1 MLPFRSMI
9 NLFQHQQQALDET
22 EGKNRVA
29 YYLDMGL
36 GKTFVGSEKALKLN
50 NRVNLLVCQCSKVQ
64 DWIEHMT
71 ENYAMNHCWMIYDMT
86 KKNEFDWFMKAA
98 MEVDNPDRICG
109 VINYELTFRRNV
121 LKTLTGFTL
130 MLDESSLIQN
140 ENAKRSKFILGLKP
154 DNVILLSGTPTGGKY
169 ENLWS
174 QCQLLGW
181 KISKEL
187 FWKQYIQTEWVE
199 TDGFWRQQ
207 ITGYKNVDRLKLKLA
222 EHGAVF
228 MTTEQAGISLP
239 KRNWIKVKTRPSP
252 LYWKFWNDR
261 YVAIDSANLGE
272 FELDADFYG
281 SNAHCEREL
290 IGDTSLTRRLY
301 ARQLCGLY
309 NPARYEAFRDLVN
322 STEDRLI
329 VFYNFTEEMER
340 LKGIAKGLNRPVSVL
355 SGEEKNLD
363 AYRYQHN
370 SITFIQYQAGAMG
383 GNFQLANKIIYFSV
397 PQGSEL
403 WEQSQKRIHRL
414 GQERPCFYYLM
425 ICPGTVEEDILS
437 NLEMRKDYTDEL
449 FRKYEQ
455 AATAPQSP

>member
-1 MLPFRSMI
+1 MI

-36 GKTFVGSEKALKLN
+36 GKTFVGSEKMMKLN
-50 NRVNLLVCQCSKVQ
+50 KRINLVVCQCSKVQ
-64 DWIEHMT
+64 DWIEHFQDYYT
-71 ENYAMNHCWMIYDMT
+71 RNCVFDLTNPKTFKWFFEQVQHEVPTLMI
-86 KKNEFDWFMKAA
+86 
-98 MEVDNPDRICG
+98 G

-207 ITGYKNVDRLKLKLA
+207 ITGYKNVDRLKMKLA

-261 YVAIDSANLGE
+261 YIAIDSANLGE

-363 AYRYQHN
+363 AYSYQHN

-383 GNFQLANKIIYFSV
+383 GNFQLANKIIYFSL

-437 NLEMRKDYTDEL
+437 TLEMRKDYTDEL

>member
-1 MLPFRSMI
+1 MI
-9 NLFQHQQQALDET
+9 TLFQHQQKALDLT
-22 EGKNRVA
+22 EGHNRCA

-36 GKTFVGSEKALKLN
+36 GKTFVGSEKMKELN
-50 NRVNLLVCQCSKVQ
+50 TRINLVVCQCSKVS
-64 DWIEHMT
+64 DWIEHFQAYYT
-71 ENYAMNHCWMIYDMT
+71 RNCV
-86 KKNEFDWFMKAA
+86 FDLTNPKTFKWFMEQVRC
-98 MEVDNPDRICG
+98 EVPTLMIG
-109 VINYELTFRRNV
+109 VINYELTFRRKI
-121 LKTLTGFTL
+121 LKTLSGFTL

-169 ENLWS
+169 EKLWS
-174 QCQLLGW
+174 QCRLLGW
-181 KISKEL
+181 NISKEL
-187 FWKQYIQTEWVE
+187 FWKQYIETEWVE
-199 TDGFWRQQ
+199 EDGFWRQK
-207 ITGYKNVDRLKLKLA
+207 ITGYKNVDRLKKKLA
-222 EHGAVF
+222 EYGAVF
-228 MTTEQAGISLP
+228 MTTADAGIDLP
-239 KRNWIKVKTRPSP
+239 EKTMIPVKMPP
-252 LYWKFWNDR
+252 AKEYWKFWRERVVSINTTT
-261 YVAIDSANLGE
+261 LQE
-272 FELDADFYG
+272 FELDSDFWG
-281 SNAHCEREL
+281 SNEDAEREL

-309 NPARYEAFRDLVN
+309 NPARYEAFRDLAN

-383 GNFQLANKIIYFSV
+383 GNFQLANKIIYFSL

-425 ICPGTVEEDILS
+425 ICPGTVEEDILGA
-437 NLEMRKDYTDEL
+437 LKQRRDYTDEL
-449 FRKYEQ
+449 FRKYEEGERR
-455 AATAPQSP
+455 